1 MDLLNSLNKLRE
13 YSFDTMV
20 DVRPG
25 LTAGGGGP
33 QHGKPGDYGFMG
45 RARNMPVTPRMAG
58 GNIMSALIG
67 HASGGITAAAKPYMD
82 SAMNSLASEVRNL
95 NNEIAGGY

>member
-20 DVRPG
+20 DVRPS
-25 LTAGGGGP
+25 LTAGGSGP
-33 QHGKPGDYGFMG
+33 QHGKPGDYGMMG
-45 RARNMPVTPRMAG
+45 RARNVPVTPRMAG

-67 HASGGITAAAKPYMD
+67 HASGGITAAATPYID

-95 NNEIAGGY
+95 NNEIASGY

>member
-25 LTAGGGGP
+25 LTAGGSGP
-33 QHGKPGDYGFMG
+33 QHGKPGDYGMMG
-45 RARNMPVTPRMAG
+45 RARNVPVTPRMAG

-82 SAMNSLASEVRNL
+82 SAMHSLASEVRNL
-95 NNEIAGGY
+95 NNEIASGY

>member
-45 RARNMPVTPRMAG
+45 RSRNMPVTPRMAG

-82 SAMNSLASEVRNL
+82 SAMGALAGQIKGLNSNV
-95 NNEIAGGY
+95 AGNY